1 MFETRGESERIL
13 LLVQQPTS
21 DLISSDSTVPI
32 ILLQQVDKLRKLENY
47 LLTMVIALPPLSML
61 GWGGVH
67 NQGTKL
73 TGVGYI
79 DCFRYGEHD
88 KGIIVLCGC

>member
-61 GWGGVH
+61 GWGEYIIKEQSLQEWGILTALDME
-67 NQGTKL
+67 NMTKA
-73 TGVGYI
+73 
-79 DCFRYGEHD
+79 
-88 KGIIVLCGC
+88 